1 MKIVLLGYMGSG
13 KSTVGK
19 VLAQRLGMPFLDLD
33 DYIEARLGMPVS
45 RIFSEKGELYFR
57 KKEHEYL
64 KEVLQDPTDTVLAL
78 GGGTPCYSGNME
90 TLLAHTPNTFYLM
103 LPIAELVT
111 RLGREKA
118 TRPLIRDIPDGELPT
133 FIGKHLFE
141 RRNFYNMAAHT
152 IVAGGR
158 DAASVAAE
166 IEKALV

>member
-19 VLAQRLGMPFLDLD
+19 VLAQRLGMSFLDLD
-33 DYIEARLGMPVS
+33 DYIETRLGMPVS
-45 RIFSEKGELYFR
+45 RIFSEKGELFFR

-64 KEVLQDPTDTVLAL
+64 KEVLQDPADTVLAL

-103 LPIAELVT
+103 LPIGELVT
-111 RLGREKA
+111 RLRSEKA
-118 TRPLIRDIPDGELPT
+118 ARPLIRDIPDGELPT

-141 RRNFYNMAAHT
+141 RRNFYNMAANT
-152 IVAGGR
+152 IAAGGR
-158 DAASVAAE
+158 DALSVAAE

>member
-33 DYIEARLGMPVS
+33 DYIEDRLGMPVS

-118 TRPLIRDIPDGELPT
+118 TRPLIRDIPDGELPA